1 MRQRKSFD
9 RDAFRALQGVVVL
22 RIAVTLGILV
32 ALAPLSSL
40 AASGPMSGKTVKIG
54 VVADVTG
61 SAGAYGSAQ
70 KAALD
75 LAIDDLAAGRIDAGG
90 AKLDYDIEDAA
101 SDPAQVV
108 NLFQKF
114 TTDGT
119 ALLIGPTLSGEAK
132 KADPIA
138 VRANLTVLATSNT
151 AQGITAQGPCV
162 FRDSLAEE
170 QVVPEAV
177 RKAARAWHPKTAAI
191 IYGDDNQFTKT
202 DDEIFKRALER
213 DHIALVDTETFHTG
227 DVDFKAQLTNIA
239 GKKPDLLVVGA
250 LLEEAVKIVVQARD
264 VGIHAHLLGGNG
276 LNSPKFISLT
286 GDAGTGLVIGA
297 AYYLGNNYAG
307 NRGFVE
313 RFKKKYGTGPDQ
325 FAAQAYA
332 GAQIAA
338 AAVKAGATT
347 SEQFCATFK
356 KLSVVQ
362 TVLGPVNFR
371 PSRDVNAASAIVRVT
386 KNGFAYF

>member
-1 MRQRKSFD
+1 MQLRSFTIVG
-9 RDAFRALQGVVVL
+9 LL
-22 RIAVTLGILV
+22 AV
-32 ALAPLSSL
+32 LAPLATF
-40 AASGPMSGKTVKIG
+40 AAGGPMSGKTVKIG

-61 SAGAYGSAQ
+61 PAGAYGTSQ
-70 KAALD
+70 KNAYE
-75 LAIDDLAAGRIDAGG
+75 LAEDDFKARRIDAGG
-90 AKLDYDIEDAA
+90 ATIAFDIEDAA

-108 NLFQKF
+108 NLIQKF

-119 ALLIGPTLSGEAK
+119 ALLLGPTLSAEAK

-170 QVVPEAV
+170 QVVPEAMS
-177 RKAARAWHPKTAAI
+177 KATRAWHPKTAAI

-202 DDEIFKRALER
+202 DFEIFKTALER
-213 DHIALVDTETFHTG
+213 EHIALVDTETYHTG

-239 GKKPDLLVVGA
+239 AKKPDMLVVGSFV
-250 LLEEAVKIVVQARD
+250 EEAVKIVVQAKQS
-264 VGIHAHLLGGNG
+264 GIKTHLIGGNG
-276 LNSPKFISLT
+276 LNSPKFISLA
-286 GDAGTGLVIGA
+286 GDAGTGVVIGA

-307 NRGFVE
+307 NRGFVD
-313 RFKKKYGTGPDQ
+313 RYTKKFGTGPDQ

-332 GAQIAA
+332 AAQIVAS
-338 AAVKAGATT
+338 AVKNGATS

-356 KLSVVQ
+356 KLTVVQ
-362 TVLGPVNFR
+362 TVLGPVAFQS
-371 PSRDVNAASAIVRVT
+371 SRDVKAASAIVRVT

>member
-1 MRQRKSFD
+1 MQLRSFTIVG
-9 RDAFRALQGVVVL
+9 LL
-22 RIAVTLGILV
+22 AV
-32 ALAPLSSL
+32 LAPLATF
-40 AASGPMSGKTVKIG
+40 AAGGPMSGKTVKIG

-61 SAGAYGSAQ
+61 PAGAYGTSQ
-70 KAALD
+70 KNAYE
-75 LAIDDLAAGRIDAGG
+75 LAEDDFKARRIDAGG
-90 AKLDYDIEDAA
+90 ATIAFDIEDAA

-108 NLFQKF
+108 NLIQKF

-119 ALLIGPTLSGEAK
+119 ALLLGPTLSAEAK

-170 QVVPEAV
+170 QVVPEAMS
-177 RKAARAWHPKTAAI
+177 KATRAWHPKTAAI

-202 DDEIFKRALER
+202 DFEIFKTALER
-213 DHIALVDTETFHTG
+213 EHIALVDTETYHTG

-239 GKKPDLLVVGA
+239 AKKPDMLVVGSFV
-250 LLEEAVKIVVQARD
+250 EEAVKIVVQAKQS
-264 VGIHAHLLGGNG
+264 GIKTHLIGGNG
-276 LNSPKFISLT
+276 LNSPKFISLA
-286 GDAGTGLVIGA
+286 GDAGTGVVIGA

-307 NRGFVE
+307 NRGFVD
-313 RFKKKYGTGPDQ
+313 RYTKKFGTGPDQ

-332 GAQIAA
+332 AAQIVAS
-338 AAVKAGATT
+338 AVKNGATS
-347 SEQFCATFK
+347 SEQFCASFK
-356 KLSVVQ
+356 KLTVVQ
-362 TVLGPVNFR
+362 TVLGPVAFQS
-371 PSRDVNAASAIVRVT
+371 SRDVKAASAIVRVT